1 MSGIV
6 NLQVKDG
13 GKDYHGSLSYQSGD
27 HQSDDSRIFTNI
39 DNFNLFTNKVFE
51 GTINGPM
58 PFIRNRDQFTFNLS
72 ARLSDSEGYFYGV
85 REHTVGDSADFRDD
99 ENWYIE
105 MNGDSSFV
113 PMSPS
118 NNINLMGKFTYKVSP
133 LMKLSLQLLHSG
145 GESKSYSH
153 AYKYNPDGTSTSL
166 SANNNYSLKLNHAL
180 NARNFYEANISLS
193 NTNYMGYQF
202 KPIDLSSS
210 MDQNEAERFGS
221 NKYVLHNYFE
231 DSSKYWILNEHEYAP
246 SSRIKGSPS
255 SPTFLFGGSNRGHS
269 YRKSNSLSFKFDF
282 TSQINNRHEIKTG
295 INYRSDK
302 LDERNFS
309 ILFDNQE
316 YRIPTILPENDS
328 PSHSHYNNK
337 SVFLSGYIQDK
348 IEYDNFVKINEKHKN
363 AWLKTVWYNSIFF
376 PIAELS
382 TSITIGLIVWFGGL
396 NAILEDSSITLG
408 VIFLFIQLSQMLFRP
423 LRQIADKFNTLQ
435 MGMVAANRI
444 FKIIDTDSK
453 IQNSGKNIGE
463 SLDGSISFKNVNFSY
478 NQNETIINNLSFS
491 IKNGEKIA
499 IVGSTGSGKTTIVNL
514 ITRFYDIQGGSIFL
528 GKNDIKE
535 YKLSSLR
542 SKIALVLQDVFLFA
556 DTILNNITL
565 YNPNISFD
573 HVVSA
578 AKKIGI
584 HDFIMSMPG
593 GYNYNVK
600 ERGVMLSQGQRQ
612 LISFLRAYIKNPSIL
627 ILDEA
632 TSSIDSNSEEL
643 IQRATLKITENKT
656 SIIIAHRLSTIV
668 NSDRIFVM
676 NGGELVESGSHKE
689 LIKKKNGYYKNL
701 YDVQFKN
708 EKFSQVPLPV

>member
-1 MSGIV
+1 MKKNTSF
-6 NLQVKDG
+6 LD
-13 GKDYHGSLSYQSGD
+13 
-27 HQSDDSRIFTNI
+27 
-39 DNFNLFTNKVFE
+39 FNLFKRLLDYVLVYKLIFVFVAVSAILISLFSTLTPYLIKVAVDDYLAVGKYKDFLFLICLMIGNLILTVVFMFLFSYYANLLGQKVIYDIRVKLFNHILNFKMTYFDRSSVGRLVTRAVNDME
-51 GTINGPM
+51 TIASIFSQGLFM
-58 PFIRNRDQFTFNLS
+58 IVADLMQMLVVVLVMLALS
-72 ARLSDSEGYFYGV
+72 
-85 REHTVGDSADFRDD
+85 
-99 ENWYIE
+99 W
-105 MNGDSSFV
+105 
-113 PMSPS
+113 
-118 NNINLMGKFTYKVSP
+118 
-133 LMKLSLQLLHSG
+133 KLSLTIFL
-145 GESKSYSH
+145 
-153 AYKYNPDGTSTSL
+153 
-166 SANNNYSLKLNHAL
+166 
-180 NARNFYEANISLS
+180 
-193 NTNYMGYQF
+193 
-202 KPIDLSSS
+202 
-210 MDQNEAERFGS
+210 
-221 NKYVLHNYFE
+221 
-231 DSSKYWILNEHEYAP
+231 ILP
-246 SSRIKGSPS
+246 
-255 SPTFLFGGSNRGHS
+255 F
-269 YRKSNSLSFKFDF
+269 
-282 TSQINNRHEIKTG
+282 
-295 INYRSDK
+295 
-302 LDERNFS
+302 
-309 ILFDNQE
+309 ILFATRKFQKSMKVAFNEVRTEVANLNSFVQE
-316 YRIPTILPENDS
+316 RITGMKIVQLFNR
-328 PSHSHYNNK
+328 
-337 SVFLSGYIQDK
+337 QK

-453 IQNSGKNIGE
+453 IQNTGKNIGE

-478 NQNETIINNLSFS
+478 NQNETIINNLSFN

-612 LISFLRAYIKNPSIL
+612 LISFLRSYIKNPSIL

-643 IQRATLKITENKT
+643 IQKATLKITENKT